1 MPAQKTAARRPP
13 RRSRRYREIGRQ
25 AAPHRPP
32 AWRRRRRRQST
43 SPCANSPFG
52 TGAPRLR
59 SLERKR
65 LLVKLAGHGGNILT
79 RGLVIAAPRSGSG
92 KTMLTL
98 GLMRSYRNAGLAVAG
113 AKCGPDYID
122 PAFHAAAT
130 GKPSFNLDSW
140 AMCPALLGALAVA
153 AGEACGLVLCEG
165 VMGLFDGVAGEP
177 GRTGSSPAVV
187 RALLAGGAARG
198 GR

>member
-1 MPAQKTAARRPP
+1 MPTQKTAARRPARLS
-13 RRSRRYREIGRQ
+13 RRSRENGRQ

-32 AWRRRRRRQST
+32 ARRRRRRRRSS
-43 SPCANSPFG
+43 SPCANSPSG

-65 LLVKLAGHGGNILT
+65 LLVKLAGRDGNILA

-98 GLMRSYRNAGLAVAG
+98 GLMRSYRNAGLTVAG

-122 PAFHAAAT
+122 PAFHASAT

-140 AMCPALLGALAVA
+140 AMRPTLLGALAVA
-153 AGEACGLVLCEG
+153 AGEACDLVLW
-165 VMGLFDGVAGEP
+165 
-177 GRTGSSPAVV
+177 
-187 RALLAGGAARG
+187 
-198 GR
+198 